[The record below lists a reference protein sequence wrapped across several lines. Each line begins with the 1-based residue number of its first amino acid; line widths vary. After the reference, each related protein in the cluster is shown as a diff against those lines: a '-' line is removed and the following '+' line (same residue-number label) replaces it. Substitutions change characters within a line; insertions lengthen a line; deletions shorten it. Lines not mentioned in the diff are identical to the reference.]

1 VLHSLRAF
9 GHRNFRLF
17 FYGQSLGIIGYWV
30 QQIAMSWLVYRLTG
44 SALLLGATAFA
55 GQIAVLVLA
64 PFGGLWADRVDRRKL
79 LIWTQAAAAAPAF
92 VLAGLTWLEVV
103 EVWHVIV
110 LATILGVVIAIDAPI
125 RQSFLPEMVPVT
137 NDLPSAIAFN
147 SGMYN
152 VGRLI
157 GPAIAGV
164 LIIAS
169 SEAFCFLVNGVTK
182 VIAILPFLVIAV
194 AARER
199 PPAQVPMW
207 RAFREGVAYAWN
219 LVPVRVLL
227 PVVALVSFMATP
239 YQALMPIFA
248 AEVFSGGA
256 DMLGFLMG
264 AAGLGGLVGIGLL
277 ASRRELRGMLRWIAA
292 ACFCGGAALT
302 VFSYSTHLALS
313 VAALMAAGT
322 GIVVAVNGISTV
334 TITIVEER
342 MRGRVMSFYT
352 MAFLG
357 MYPVGG
363 LVAGALASW
372 IGAMHTLAIGGA
384 CCMLCALWLWTR
396 LPGLR
401 VHLRPIYV
409 RLGVISSDAA

>member
-1 VLHSLRAF
+1 MIHPLRAF
-9 GHRNFRLF
+9 RYRNFRLF
-17 FYGQSLGIIGYWV
+17 FYGQSLGIVGYWV

-55 GQIAVLVLA
+55 GQIAVLFLA
-64 PFGGLWADRVDRRKL
+64 PFGGLWADRVDRRRL
-79 LIWTQAAAAAPAF
+79 LIVTQAAAAVPAF
-92 VLAGLTWLEVV
+92 ALALLAWLDVV

-110 LATILGVVIAIDAPI
+110 LATALGVVIAIDAPI
-125 RQSFLPEMVPVT
+125 RQSFLPEMVPEKQ
-137 NDLPSAIAFN
+137 DLPSAIAFN

-164 LIIAS
+164 LIIAT

-182 VIAILPFLVIAV
+182 LIAVLPFLVMATTP
-194 AARER
+194 RER
-199 PPAQVPMW
+199 PTGHVPIL
-207 RAFREGVAYAWN
+207 RAFKEGVAYAWN
-219 LVPVRVLL
+219 LVPVRLLL

-248 AEVFSGGA
+248 AEVFGGGP

-264 AAGLGGLVGIGLL
+264 AAGLGGLVAIGLL
-277 ASRRELRGMLRWIAA
+277 AARRELRGMVRWVAA
-292 ACFCGGAALT
+292 ACFCAGAALT
-302 VFSYSTHLALS
+302 VFAYSTHLALS
-313 VAALMAAGT
+313 VVMLMLAGT
-322 GIVVAVNGISTV
+322 GIVLAVNGISTV
-334 TITIVEER
+334 TMTIVEDS

-363 LVAGALASW
+363 LAAGALASW
-372 IGAMHTLAIGGA
+372 IGAMHTLAIGGV
-384 CCMLCALWLWTR
+384 CCMLCAVWLWTR

-409 RLGVISSDAA
+409 RLGVITQ

>member
-1 VLHSLRAF
+1 VFHALRAF
-9 GHRNFRLF
+9 RYRNFRLF
-17 FYGQSLGIIGYWV
+17 FCGQSLGIVGYWV

-55 GQIAVLVLA
+55 GQIAVLFLA
-64 PFGGLWADRVDRRKL
+64 PFGGLWADRVDRRRL
-79 LIWTQAAAAAPAF
+79 LIVTQAAAAVPAF
-92 VLAGLTWLEVV
+92 ALALLARLDVV

-110 LATILGVVIAIDAPI
+110 LATLLGVVIAIDAPI
-125 RQSFLPEMVPVT
+125 RQSFLPEMVPEKQ
-137 NDLPSAIAFN
+137 DLPSAIAFN

-164 LIIAS
+164 LIIAT

-182 VIAILPFLVIAV
+182 VIAVLPFLLMATVS
-194 AARER
+194 RER
-199 PPAQVPMW
+199 PAERVPIL
-207 RAFREGVAYAWN
+207 RAFKEGVAYAWN
-219 LVPVRVLL
+219 LVPVRLLL

-248 AEVFSGGA
+248 AEVFGGGP

-264 AAGLGGLVGIGLL
+264 AAGLGGLVAIGLL
-277 ASRRELRGMLRWIAA
+277 AARRELRGMVRWVAA
-292 ACFCGGAALT
+292 ACFSAGAALA
-302 VFSYSTHLALS
+302 VFAYSTHLALS
-313 VAALMAAGT
+313 VAMLMLAGT
-322 GIVVAVNGISTV
+322 GIVLAVNGISTV
-334 TITIVEER
+334 TMTIVEDR

-363 LVAGALASW
+363 LAAGALASW
-372 IGAMHTLAIGGA
+372 IGAMHTLAIGGV
-384 CCMLCALWLWTR
+384 CCMLCAVWLWTR

-409 RLGVISSDAA
+409 RLGIITE

>member
-1 VLHSLRAF
+1 VLLHSLRAF
-9 GHRNFRLF
+9 RYRNFRLF
-17 FYGQSLGIIGYWV
+17 FYGQSLGIVGYWV

-55 GQIAVLVLA
+55 GQIAVLFLA
-64 PFGGLWADRVDRRKL
+64 PFGGLWADRVDRRRL
-79 LIWTQAAAAAPAF
+79 LIVTQAAAAVPAF
-92 VLAGLTWLEVV
+92 ALALLAWLDIV

-110 LATILGVVIAIDAPI
+110 LATLLGVVIAIDAPI
-125 RQSFLPEMVPVT
+125 RQSFLPEMVPDRQ
-137 NDLPSAIAFN
+137 DLPSAIAFN

-164 LIIAS
+164 LIIAT

-182 VIAILPFLVIAV
+182 VIAVLPFLVMATTP
-194 AARER
+194 RER
-199 PPAQVPMW
+199 PAGHVPIL
-207 RAFREGVAYAWN
+207 RAFKEGVAYAWN
-219 LVPVRVLL
+219 LVPVRLLL

-248 AEVFSGGA
+248 AEVFGGGP

-264 AAGLGGLVGIGLL
+264 AAGLGGLVAIGLL
-277 ASRRELRGMLRWIAA
+277 AARRELRGMVRWVAA
-292 ACFCGGAALT
+292 ACFCAGAALT
-302 VFSYSTHLALS
+302 VFAYSTHLALS
-313 VAALMAAGT
+313 VAMLMLAGT
-322 GIVVAVNGISTV
+322 GIVLAVNGISTV
-334 TITIVEER
+334 TMTIVEDR

-363 LVAGALASW
+363 LAAGALASW
-372 IGAMHTLAIGGA
+372 IGAMHTLAMGGV
-384 CCMLCALWLWTR
+384 CCMLCAMWLWTR

-409 RLGVISSDAA
+409 KLGVVSQ

>member
-1 VLHSLRAF
+1 MIHSLRAF
-9 GHRNFRLF
+9 RHRNFRLF
-17 FYGQSLGIIGYWV
+17 FYGQSLGVIGYWV

-79 LIWTQAAAAAPAF
+79 LIVTQAAAAVPAF
-92 VLAGLTWLEVV
+92 ALALLAWLDVV
-103 EVWHVIV
+103 AVWHVIV
-110 LATILGVVIAIDAPI
+110 LALVLGVVIAIDAPI
-125 RQSFLPEMVPVT
+125 RQSFLPEMVHAT

-152 VGRLI
+152 VGRMI

-164 LIIAS
+164 LIIAT
-169 SEAFCFLVNGVTK
+169 SEALCFLVNGITK
-182 VIAILPFLVIAV
+182 IVALLPFLMMV
-194 AARER
+194 ANPRER
-199 PPAQVPMW
+199 PTEHIPIG

-248 AEVFSGGA
+248 AEVFSGGP

-277 ASRRELRGMLRWIAA
+277 AARRELRGMVRWVAA
-292 ACFCGGAALT
+292 ACFCAGAALT
-302 VFSYSTHLALS
+302 VFSYSTELVLS
-313 VAALMAAGT
+313 VAMLMIAGT
-322 GIVVAVNGISTV
+322 GIVVAVNGISTI
-334 TITIVEER
+334 TMTIVEDR

-372 IGAMHTLAIGGA
+372 VGAMHTLAIGGV
-384 CCMLCALWLWTR
+384 CCMLCAVWLWTR

-401 VHLRPIYV
+401 VHLRPIYAK
-409 RLGVISSDAA
+409 LGVIAE

>member
-1 VLHSLRAF
+1 MVHSLRAF

-17 FYGQSLGIIGYWV
+17 FYGQSLGIVGYWV

-79 LIWTQAAAAAPAF
+79 LVVTQAAAAAPAF
-92 VLAGLTWLEVV
+92 VLAGLAGLDVV

-110 LATILGVVIAIDAPI
+110 LATLLGVVIAIDAPI

-137 NDLPSAIAFN
+137 HDLPSAVAFN

-164 LIIAS
+164 LIIAT

-182 VIAILPFLVIAV
+182 IIAVLPFLVMATTG
-194 AARER
+194 RNR
-199 PPAQVPMW
+199 PTGHVPIL
-207 RAFREGVAYAWN
+207 RAFKEGVAYAWN

-248 AEVFSGGA
+248 AEVFAGGP

-292 ACFCGGAALT
+292 ACFCAGAALT

-313 VAALMAAGT
+313 IAALMAAGT

-363 LVAGALASW
+363 LAAGALASW

-384 CCMLCALWLWTR
+384 CCMLCALWLWSR

-409 RLGVISSDAA
+409 RLGVITQ

>member
-9 GHRNFRLF
+9 RHRNFRLF
-17 FYGQSLGIIGYWV
+17 FYGQTLGIIGYWV

-64 PFGGLWADRVDRRKL
+64 PFGGLWADRVDRRRL
-79 LIWTQAAAAAPAF
+79 LIVTQAAAAVPAF
-92 VLAGLTWLEVV
+92 ALALLAWLDVV

-110 LATILGVVIAIDAPI
+110 LASLLGVVIAIDAPI
-125 RQSFLPEMVPVT
+125 RQSFLPEMAPVT
-137 NDLPSAIAFN
+137 HDLPSAIAFN

-152 VGRLI
+152 VGRMI

-164 LIIAS
+164 LIIVT

-182 VIAILPFLVIAV
+182 IIAVLPFLVMV
-194 AARER
+194 TTPREQ
-199 PPAQVPMW
+199 PTEHVPIL
-207 RAFREGVAYAWN
+207 RAFKEGVAYAWN
-219 LVPVRVLL
+219 LVPVRLLL

-248 AEVFSGGA
+248 AEVFAGGP

-264 AAGLGGLVGIGLL
+264 AAGLGGLVGIALL

-292 ACFCGGAALT
+292 ACFCAGAALA
-302 VFSYSTHLALS
+302 VFSYSTELALS
-313 VAALMAAGT
+313 FAMLMIAGT

-334 TITIVEER
+334 TMTIVEDR
-342 MRGRVMSFYT
+342 MRGRVMGFYT

-372 IGAMHTLAIGGA
+372 IGAIHALAIGGA

-409 RLGVISSDAA
+409 RLGVITQ

>member
-1 VLHSLRAF
+1 MIHSLRAF
-9 GHRNFRLF
+9 RHRNFRLF
-17 FYGQSLGIIGYWV
+17 FYGQSLGVIGYWV

-79 LIWTQAAAAAPAF
+79 LIVTQAAAAVPAF
-92 VLAGLTWLEVV
+92 ALALLAWLDVV
-103 EVWHVIV
+103 AVWHVIV
-110 LATILGVVIAIDAPI
+110 LALVLGVVIAIDAPI
-125 RQSFLPEMVPVT
+125 RQSFLPEMVPAT

-152 VGRLI
+152 VGRMI

-164 LIIAS
+164 LIIAT
-169 SEAFCFLVNGVTK
+169 SEALCFLVNGITK
-182 VIAILPFLVIAV
+182 IVALLPFLMMV
-194 AARER
+194 ANPRER
-199 PPAQVPMW
+199 PTEHIPIG

-248 AEVFSGGA
+248 AEVFSGGP

-277 ASRRELRGMLRWIAA
+277 AARRELRGMVRWVAA
-292 ACFCGGAALT
+292 ACFCAGAALT
-302 VFSYSTHLALS
+302 VFSYSTELVLS
-313 VAALMAAGT
+313 VVMLMIAGT
-322 GIVVAVNGISTV
+322 GIVVAVNGISTI
-334 TITIVEER
+334 TMTIVEDR

-372 IGAMHTLAIGGA
+372 VGAMHTLAIGGV
-384 CCMLCALWLWTR
+384 CCMLCAVWLWTR

-401 VHLRPIYV
+401 VHLRPIYAK
-409 RLGVISSDAA
+409 LGVIAE

>member
-1 VLHSLRAF
+1 MIHSLRAF
-9 GHRNFRLF
+9 RHRNFRLF
-17 FYGQSLGIIGYWV
+17 FYGQSLGVIGYWV

-79 LIWTQAAAAAPAF
+79 LIVTQAAAAVPAF
-92 VLAGLTWLEVV
+92 ALALLAWLDVV
-103 EVWHVIV
+103 AVWHVIV
-110 LATILGVVIAIDAPI
+110 LALVLGVVIAIDAPI
-125 RQSFLPEMVPVT
+125 RQSFLPEMVPAT

-152 VGRLI
+152 VGRMI

-164 LIIAS
+164 LIIAT
-169 SEAFCFLVNGVTK
+169 SEALCFLINGITK
-182 VIAILPFLVIAV
+182 IVALLPFLMMV
-194 AARER
+194 ANPRER
-199 PPAQVPMW
+199 PTEHIPIG

-248 AEVFSGGA
+248 AEVFSGGP

-277 ASRRELRGMLRWIAA
+277 AARRELRGMVRWVAA
-292 ACFCGGAALT
+292 ACFCAGAALT
-302 VFSYSTHLALS
+302 VFSYSTELVLS
-313 VAALMAAGT
+313 VAMLMIAGT
-322 GIVVAVNGISTV
+322 GIVVAVNGISTI
-334 TITIVEER
+334 TMTIVEDR

-372 IGAMHTLAIGGA
+372 VGAMHTLAIGGV
-384 CCMLCALWLWTR
+384 CCMLCAVWLWTR

-401 VHLRPIYV
+401 VHLRPIYAK
-409 RLGVISSDAA
+409 LGVIAE

>member
-1 VLHSLRAF
+1 MIHSLRAF
-9 GHRNFRLF
+9 RHRNFRLF
-17 FYGQSLGIIGYWV
+17 FYGQSLGVIGYWV

-79 LIWTQAAAAAPAF
+79 LIVTQAAAAVPAF
-92 VLAGLTWLEVV
+92 ALALLAWLDVV
-103 EVWHVIV
+103 AVWHVIV
-110 LATILGVVIAIDAPI
+110 LALVLGVVIAIDAPI
-125 RQSFLPEMVPVT
+125 RQSFLPEMVPAT

-152 VGRLI
+152 VGRMI

-164 LIIAS
+164 LIIAT
-169 SEAFCFLVNGVTK
+169 SEALCFLINGITK
-182 VIAILPFLVIAV
+182 IVALLPFLMMV
-194 AARER
+194 ANPRER
-199 PPAQVPMW
+199 PTEHIPIG

-248 AEVFSGGA
+248 AEVFSGGP

-277 ASRRELRGMLRWIAA
+277 AARRELRGMVRWVAA
-292 ACFCGGAALT
+292 ACFCAGAALT
-302 VFSYSTHLALS
+302 VFSYSTELVLS
-313 VAALMAAGT
+313 VAMLMIAGT

-334 TITIVEER
+334 TMTIVEDR

-372 IGAMHTLAIGGA
+372 VGAMHTLAIGGV
-384 CCMLCALWLWTR
+384 CCMLCAVWLWTR

-401 VHLRPIYV
+401 VHLRPIYAK
-409 RLGVISSDAA
+409 LGVIAE

>member
-1 VLHSLRAF
+1 MIHPLRAF
-9 GHRNFRLF
+9 RYRNFRLF
-17 FYGQSLGIIGYWV
+17 FFGQSLGIIGYWV

-55 GQIAVLVLA
+55 GQIAVLFLA
-64 PFGGLWADRVDRRKL
+64 PFGGLWADRVDRRRL
-79 LIWTQAAAAAPAF
+79 LIMTQAAAAVPAF
-92 VLAGLTWLEVV
+92 ALALLAWLDVV

-110 LATILGVVIAIDAPI
+110 LATVLGVVIAIDAPI
-125 RQSFLPEMVPVT
+125 RQSFLPEMVPEKH
-137 NDLPSAIAFN
+137 DLPAAIAFN

-164 LIIAS
+164 LIIAT

-182 VIAILPFLVIAV
+182 VIAVLPFLVMV
-194 AARER
+194 TVARER
-199 PPAQVPMW
+199 PTEHVPTL
-207 RAFREGVAYAWN
+207 RAFKEGVAYAWN
-219 LVPVRVLL
+219 LVPVRLLL

-248 AEVFSGGA
+248 AEVFGGGPG
-256 DMLGFLMG
+256 MLGFLMG
-264 AAGLGGLVGIGLL
+264 AAGLGGLVAIGLL
-277 ASRRELRGMLRWIAA
+277 AARRELRGMVRWVAA
-292 ACFCGGAALT
+292 ACFCAGAALT
-302 VFSYSTHLALS
+302 VFAYSTQLALS
-313 VAALMAAGT
+313 VVMLMLAGT
-322 GIVVAVNGISTV
+322 GIVLAVNGISTV
-334 TITIVEER
+334 TMTIVEDR

-363 LVAGALASW
+363 LAAGALASW

-384 CCMLCALWLWTR
+384 CCMLCAAWLWTR

-409 RLGVISSDAA
+409 RLGVITQ

>member
-1 VLHSLRAF
+1 MIHPLRAF
-9 GHRNFRLF
+9 RYRNFRLF

-55 GQIAVLVLA
+55 GQIAVLFLA
-64 PFGGLWADRVDRRKL
+64 PFGGLWADRVDRRRL
-79 LIWTQAAAAAPAF
+79 LIVTQAAAAIPAF
-92 VLAGLTWLEVV
+92 ALALLAWLDVV

-110 LATILGVVIAIDAPI
+110 LATLLGVVIAIDAPI
-125 RQSFLPEMVPVT
+125 RQSFLPEMVPVKH
-137 NDLPSAIAFN
+137 DLPSAIAFN

-164 LIIAS
+164 LIIAT

-182 VIAILPFLVIAV
+182 IIAVLPFLVMATV
-194 AARER
+194 ARER
-199 PPAQVPMW
+199 PTGHVPIL
-207 RAFREGVAYAWN
+207 RAFKEGVAYAWN
-219 LVPVRVLL
+219 LIPVRLLL

-248 AEVFSGGA
+248 AEVFGGGP

-264 AAGLGGLVGIGLL
+264 AAGLGGLVAIGLL
-277 ASRRELRGMLRWIAA
+277 AARRELRGMVRWVAA
-292 ACFCGGAALT
+292 ACFCAGAALT
-302 VFSYSTHLALS
+302 LFAYSTHLALS
-313 VAALMAAGT
+313 VAMLMLGGT
-322 GIVVAVNGISTV
+322 GIVLAVNGISTV
-334 TITIVEER
+334 TMTIVEDR

-363 LVAGALASW
+363 LAAGALASW
-372 IGAMHTLAIGGA
+372 IGAMHTLAIGGV
-384 CCMLCALWLWTR
+384 CCMLCAVWLWTR

-409 RLGVISSDAA
+409 KLGVITE

>member
-1 VLHSLRAF
+1 MIHSLRAF

-79 LIWTQAAAAAPAF
+79 LIVTQAAAAAPAF
-92 VLAGLTWLEVV
+92 ALALLAWLDVV

-110 LATILGVVIAIDAPI
+110 LAAALGVVIAIDAPI
-125 RQSFLPEMVPVT
+125 RQSFLPEMVPAT
-137 NDLPSAIAFN
+137 QDLPSAIAFN

-152 VGRLI
+152 VGRMI

-164 LIIAS
+164 LIIAT
-169 SEAFCFLVNGVTK
+169 SEAFCFLANGVTK
-182 VIAILPFLVIAV
+182 IIALLPFLVMV
-194 AARER
+194 TTPRER
-199 PPAQVPMW
+199 PTEHVPIG

-219 LVPVRVLL
+219 LVPARLLL

-248 AEVFSGGA
+248 AEIFAGGP

-277 ASRRELRGMLRWIAA
+277 AARRELRGMVRWVVA
-292 ACFCGGAALT
+292 ACFCAGAALT
-302 VFSYSTHLALS
+302 VFSYSTELALS
-313 VAALMAAGT
+313 VAMLMIAGT

-334 TITIVEER
+334 TMTIVEDR

-372 IGAMHTLAIGGA
+372 IGATHTLAIGGA

-409 RLGVISSDAA
+409 KLGVITQ

>member
-1 VLHSLRAF
+1 MIHPLRAF
-9 GHRNFRLF
+9 RYRNFRLF
-17 FYGQSLGIIGYWV
+17 FLGQSLGIIGYWV

-44 SALLLGATAFA
+44 SAWLLGATAFA
-55 GQIAVLVLA
+55 GQIAVLFLA
-64 PFGGLWADRVDRRKL
+64 PFGGLWADRVDRRRL
-79 LIWTQAAAAAPAF
+79 LVVTQAAAAVPAF
-92 VLAGLTWLEVV
+92 ALALLAWLDVV

-110 LATILGVVIAIDAPI
+110 LATALGVVIAIDAPI
-125 RQSFLPEMVPVT
+125 RQSFLPEMVPEKH
-137 NDLPSAIAFN
+137 DLPAAIAFN

-164 LIIAS
+164 LIIAT

-182 VIAILPFLVIAV
+182 LIAVMPFLIMATV
-194 AARER
+194 ARER
-199 PPAQVPMW
+199 PIGHVPIL
-207 RAFREGVAYAWN
+207 RAFKEGVAYAWN
-219 LVPVRVLL
+219 LMPVRLLL

-248 AEVFSGGA
+248 AEVFGGGP

-264 AAGLGGLVGIGLL
+264 AAGLGGLVAIGLL
-277 ASRRELRGMLRWIAA
+277 AARRELRGMVRWVAA
-292 ACFCGGAALT
+292 ACFCAGAALT
-302 VFSYSTHLALS
+302 VFAYSTQLALS
-313 VAALMAAGT
+313 VVMLMFAGT
-322 GIVVAVNGISTV
+322 GIVLAVNGISTV
-334 TITIVEER
+334 TMTIVEDG

-384 CCMLCALWLWTR
+384 CCMLCAVWLWTR

-409 RLGVISSDAA
+409 KLGVITQ

>member
-1 VLHSLRAF
+1 MIHPLRAF
-9 GHRNFRLF
+9 RYRNFRLF
-17 FYGQSLGIIGYWV
+17 FFGQSLGIIGYWV

-55 GQIAVLVLA
+55 GQIAVLFLA
-64 PFGGLWADRVDRRKL
+64 PFGGLWADRVDRRRL
-79 LIWTQAAAAAPAF
+79 LIVTQAAAAVPAF
-92 VLAGLTWLEVV
+92 ALALLAWLDVV

-110 LATILGVVIAIDAPI
+110 LATVLGVVIAIDAPI
-125 RQSFLPEMVPVT
+125 RQSFLPEMVPEKH
-137 NDLPSAIAFN
+137 DLPAAIAFN

-164 LIIAS
+164 LIIAT

-182 VIAILPFLVIAV
+182 VIAVLPFLVMV
-194 AARER
+194 TVARER
-199 PPAQVPMW
+199 PTKHVPIL
-207 RAFREGVAYAWN
+207 RAFKEGVAYAWN
-219 LVPVRVLL
+219 LVPVRLLL

-248 AEVFSGGA
+248 AEVFGGGPG
-256 DMLGFLMG
+256 MLGFLMG
-264 AAGLGGLVGIGLL
+264 AAGLGGLVAIGLL
-277 ASRRELRGMLRWIAA
+277 AARRELRGMVRWVAA
-292 ACFCGGAALT
+292 ACFCAGAALT
-302 VFSYSTHLALS
+302 VFAYSTQLALS
-313 VAALMAAGT
+313 VVMLMLAGT
-322 GIVVAVNGISTV
+322 GIVLAVNGISTV
-334 TITIVEER
+334 TMTIVEDR

-363 LVAGALASW
+363 LAAGALASW

-384 CCMLCALWLWTR
+384 CCMLCAAWLWTR

-409 RLGVISSDAA
+409 RLGVITQ

>member
-1 VLHSLRAF
+1 
-9 GHRNFRLF
+9 
-17 FYGQSLGIIGYWV
+17 
-30 QQIAMSWLVYRLTG
+30 
-44 SALLLGATAFA
+44 
-55 GQIAVLVLA
+55 
-64 PFGGLWADRVDRRKL
+64 
-79 LIWTQAAAAAPAF
+79 
-92 VLAGLTWLEVV
+92 
-103 EVWHVIV
+103 
-110 LATILGVVIAIDAPI
+110 
-125 RQSFLPEMVPVT
+125 
-137 NDLPSAIAFN
+137 
-147 SGMYN
+147 
-152 VGRLI
+152 
-157 GPAIAGV
+157 
-164 LIIAS
+164 
-169 SEAFCFLVNGVTK
+169 
-182 VIAILPFLVIAV
+182 LPFLVMATIP
-194 AARER
+194 REQ
-199 PPAQVPMW
+199 PTGHVPIL
-207 RAFREGVAYAWN
+207 RAFKEGVAYAWN
-219 LVPVRVLL
+219 LVPVRMLL

-248 AEVFSGGA
+248 AEVFGGGA

-292 ACFCGGAALT
+292 ACFCAGAALT
-302 VFSYSTHLALS
+302 VFAYSSELALS
-313 VAALMAAGT
+313 VPMLMLAGT

-334 TITIVEER
+334 TMTIVEER

-372 IGAMHTLAIGGA
+372 IGAMHALALGGV

-409 RLGVISSDAA
+409 KLGVITE

>member
-1 VLHSLRAF
+1 MIHPLRAF
-9 GHRNFRLF
+9 RYRNFRLF
-17 FYGQSLGIIGYWV
+17 FYGQSLGIVGYWV

-55 GQIAVLVLA
+55 GQIAVLFLA
-64 PFGGLWADRVDRRKL
+64 PFGGLWADRVDRRRL
-79 LIWTQAAAAAPAF
+79 LIVTQAAAAVPAF
-92 VLAGLTWLEVV
+92 ALALLAWLDVV

-110 LATILGVVIAIDAPI
+110 LATLLGVVIAIDAPI
-125 RQSFLPEMVPVT
+125 RQSFLPEMVPEKQ
-137 NDLPSAIAFN
+137 DLPSAIAFN

-164 LIIAS
+164 LIIAT
-169 SEAFCFLVNGVTK
+169 SEAFCFLVNGITK
-182 VIAILPFLVIAV
+182 VIAVLPFLVM
-194 AARER
+194 AATPRER
-199 PPAQVPMW
+199 PTEHVPIL
-207 RAFREGVAYAWN
+207 RAFKEGVAYAWN
-219 LVPVRVLL
+219 LVPVRLLL

-248 AEVFSGGA
+248 AEVFGGGP

-264 AAGLGGLVGIGLL
+264 AAGLGGLVAIGLL
-277 ASRRELRGMLRWIAA
+277 AARRELRGMVRWVAA
-292 ACFCGGAALT
+292 ACFCAGAALA
-302 VFSYSTHLALS
+302 VFAYSTHLALS
-313 VAALMAAGT
+313 VAMLMLAGT
-322 GIVVAVNGISTV
+322 GIVLAVNGISTV
-334 TITIVEER
+334 TMTIVEDR

-363 LVAGALASW
+363 LAAGALASW

-409 RLGVISSDAA
+409 RLGIITQ